1 MMKDFYFLA
10 KFASFKMRTQF
21 VIIVLLLSLVKIN
34 AQSILS
40 GLILAQDEKPLEGIQ
55 VKEMGRSNYTTTDY
69 YGNFKLRITSTESTV
84 IISHPEYDS
93 LELTLN
99 VAKFHKI
106 FLTLRKNGNPYNLA
120 GNVGSH
126 DFRHKLPAFDWET
139 MPYLFG
145 EADVNRKLQL
155 LPGIEQGM
163 DGFSNLFVRGGSN
176 DQNLYLYNGIPIYN
190 YNQLFGLTSI
200 FNRNGLENVE
210 VDKGISSARFG
221 GRLSSVIQLQ
231 PNRRQMFDGL
241 TGSFDVSLLG
251 IGIFLQNNVGKDGHF
266 SLSARRSYL
275 DFFLPTE
282 MRENSL
288 NAVFHDINLNYA
300 QKVNKGRDLFEF
312 SLINAR
318 TKMMIGFEIPQ
329 DTVVNGFDTT
339 FNTSIGL
346 RLGIKTHT
354 NAGIVKLTQK
364 YNRKFQGV
372 YSVYASHYSLQ
383 EEFEI
388 IRNPNAFRPV
398 TTTLLSK
405 NAILDVGIN
414 ADYSF
419 FQDNRSTWY
428 FGIQNSIKSYNF
440 GFLESSTT
448 NNVST
453 RDNAITV
460 GQKGLQPTNEL
471 ALYAENRYRLTANA
485 FLDWGGR
492 MVVYNGL
499 GGSYLRFEPRVNYI
513 NKIHDR
519 TYLKMAF
526 NTHHQFVHLLNNG
539 NVGGMLNLWVPS
551 TEFIQPS
558 SSHIASIGMDH
569 IFDKKTAIQITAYGK
584 VMNNL
589 VIASDIYEALN
600 PESDWQSSVTIGS
613 GQAAGI
619 EVMLMRNNDNVNS
632 FVSYTFSH
640 ANRTF
645 DELLANQFLF
655 QEDRPHMLKFASSTE
670 ITEDFQ
676 FGAIFMF
683 GSGRLFT
690 IPNGRYLDMDGNYI
704 LETNTFNNYRSPNF
718 SRLDINVSWHRMS
731 GIYRI
736 GMYNVLASKNTASVS
751 PEFNAIRFTNV
762 KLYREY
768 YFMFTPMIS
777 YSLKF

>member
-1 MMKDFYFLA
+1 MMTDFYFLA
-10 KFASFKMRTQF
+10 KFASFKMRTTF
-21 VIIVLLLSLVKIN
+21 VLFFLLLFLVKIN

-40 GLILAQDEKPLEGIQ
+40 GLILTQDEKPLEGIQ

-69 YGNFKLRITSTESTV
+69 YGNFKLRITSAESTV

-93 LELTLN
+93 LELVLN

-106 FLTLRKNGNPYNLA
+106 FLKLRINGNPYNLA

-155 LPGIEQGM
+155 LPGIEQGV
-163 DGFSNLFVRGGSN
+163 DGFSNLYVRGGSN

-200 FNRNGLENVE
+200 FNINGLENVE

-241 TGSFDVSLLG
+241 TGSFDVSILS

-266 SLSARRSYL
+266 SLSARRSYV

-282 MRENSL
+282 MRENSF
-288 NAVFHDINLNYA
+288 NVVFHDINLNYA

-318 TKMMIGFEIPQ
+318 TKINIGFEIPP
-329 DTVVNGFDTT
+329 D
-339 FNTSIGL
+339 TSISPTDTSIRPSFGL
-346 RLGIKTHT
+346 SFGIKTKT
-354 NAGIVKLTQK
+354 NAGIVKLTQQ
-364 YNRKFQGV
+364 YNRKFSGV
-372 YSVYASHYSLQ
+372 YSIYASHYSLQ
-383 EEFEI
+383 DELKI
-388 IRNPNAFRPV
+388 IPSTGP
-398 TTTLLSK
+398 TTELISQ
-405 NAILDVGIN
+405 NSILDVGIS

-440 GFLESSTT
+440 GFIEAT
-448 NNVST
+448 VSNTSVT
-453 RDNAITV
+453 RDNVITT
-460 GQKGLQPTNEL
+460 GQKGLQPTVET

-492 MVVYNGL
+492 MVIYSGL
-499 GGSYLRFEPRVNYI
+499 GGSYLRFEPRVNYT

-519 TYLKMAF
+519 TYLKIAF

-551 TEFIQPS
+551 TELIKPS
-558 SSHIASIGMDH
+558 SSHIASIGLDH
-569 IFDKKTAIQITAYGK
+569 IFDKKTALQITAYGK
-584 VMNNL
+584 LMNNL

-600 PESDWQSSVTIGS
+600 PESDWQSSVTVGS
-613 GQAAGI
+613 GQSAGI

-645 DELLANQFLF
+645 EELFANQFLF
-655 QEDRPHMLKFASSTE
+655 QEDRPHMFKFASSTE
-670 ITEDFQ
+670 VTEDFQ
-676 FGAIFMF
+676 FGVIFMY

-690 IPNGRYLDMDGNYI
+690 IPNGRYLDMDGNYV

-736 GMYNVLASKNTASVS
+736 GVYNVLASKNTANVF

-768 YFMFTPMIS
+768 YFIFTPMIS
-777 YSLKF
+777 YSLEF

>member
-1 MMKDFYFLA
+1 MMWNFYFLA
-10 KFASFKMRTQF
+10 KFASFKMRTTF
-21 VIIVLLLSLVKIN
+21 ILFFLFLSLVKIN

-40 GLILAQDEKPLEGIQ
+40 GLILTQDEKPLEGIQ

-69 YGNFKLRITSTESTV
+69 YGNFKLRITSAESTV

-93 LELTLN
+93 LELVLN

-155 LPGIEQGM
+155 LPGIEQGI
-163 DGFSNLFVRGGSN
+163 DGFSNLYVRGGSN

-200 FNRNGLENVE
+200 FNINGLENVE

-266 SLSARRSYL
+266 SLSARRSYV

-282 MRENSL
+282 MRENSF
-288 NAVFHDINLNYA
+288 NVVFHDINLNYA

-318 TKMMIGFEIPQ
+318 TKINIGFEIPQ
-329 DTVVNGFDTT
+329 DTLISLTD
-339 FNTSIGL
+339 TSIRAGFGL
-346 RLGIKTHT
+346 RVGIKTRT
-354 NAGIVKLTQK
+354 NAGIVKLTQQ
-364 YNRKFQGV
+364 YNRKFSGV

-383 EEFEI
+383 DELVFI
-388 IRNPNAFRPV
+388 PNTGSR
-398 TTTLLSK
+398 TTLISQ
-405 NAILDVGIN
+405 NSILDVGIS
-414 ADYSF
+414 ADYSY

-440 GFLESSTT
+440 GFIEATVGNSS
-448 NNVST
+448 VT
-453 RDNAITV
+453 RDNVITT
-460 GQKGLQPTNEL
+460 GKKGLQPTVET
-471 ALYAENRYRLTANA
+471 AVYAENRYRLTANA

-492 MVVYNGL
+492 MVVYSGL
-499 GGSYLRFEPRVNYI
+499 GGSYLRFEPRVNYT

-519 TYLKMAF
+519 TYLKIAF

-551 TEFIQPS
+551 TEIIKPS
-558 SSHIASIGMDH
+558 SSHIASIGLDH
-569 IFDKKTAIQITAYGK
+569 IFDKKTALQITAYGK
-584 VMNNL
+584 LMNNL

-600 PESDWQSSVTIGS
+600 PESDWQSSVTVGS
-613 GQAAGI
+613 GQSAGI

-645 DELLANQFLF
+645 EELFANQFLF
-655 QEDRPHMLKFASSTE
+655 REDRPHMLKFASSTE
-670 ITEDFQ
+670 VTEEFQ
-676 FGAIFMF
+676 IGMVFMY

-690 IPNGRYLDMDGNYI
+690 IPNGRYLDMDGNYV

-718 SRLDINVSWHRMS
+718 SRLDINVSWLRMS

-736 GMYNVLASKNTASVS
+736 GVYNILASKNTANVF

-777 YSLKF
+777 YSLEF

>member
-1 MMKDFYFLA
+1 MMRNFYFLA
-10 KFASFKMRTQF
+10 KFASFKMRTTF
-21 VIIVLLLSLVKIN
+21 IVFFLLLSLVKIN

-40 GLILAQDEKPLEGIQ
+40 GLILTQDEKPLEGIQ

-69 YGNFKLRITSTESTV
+69 YGNFKLRITSAESTV

-93 LELTLN
+93 LELILN

-155 LPGIEQGM
+155 LPGIEQGI
-163 DGFSNLFVRGGSN
+163 DGFSNLYVRGGSN

-200 FNRNGLENVE
+200 FNINGLENVE

-266 SLSARRSYL
+266 SLSARRSYV
-275 DFFLPTE
+275 DFFLSTE

-288 NAVFHDINLNYA
+288 NVVFHDINLNYA

-318 TKMMIGFEIPQ
+318 TKINFGFDIPQ
-329 DTVVNGFDTT
+329 DTAISPTD
-339 FNTSIGL
+339 TSIRAGFGL
-346 RLGIKTHT
+346 RIGIKTRT
-354 NAGIVKLTQK
+354 NAGIVKLTQQ
-364 YNRKFQGV
+364 YNRKISGV
-372 YSVYASHYSLQ
+372 YSIYASHYSLQ
-383 EEFEI
+383 DELEI
-388 IRNPNAFRPV
+388 IPNTGSRTKLV
-398 TTTLLSK
+398 SQ
-405 NAILDVGIN
+405 NSILDVGIN
-414 ADYSF
+414 ADYSY

-428 FGIQNSIKSYNF
+428 FGMQNSIKSYNF
-440 GFLESSTT
+440 GFVEATVT
-448 NNVST
+448 NIAPT
-453 RDNAITV
+453 RANDLTI
-460 GQKGLQPTNEL
+460 GQKGLQPTFET
-471 ALYAENRYRLTANA
+471 ALYAENRYRLTSNA

-492 MVVYNGL
+492 MVVYSGL
-499 GGSYLRFEPRVNYI
+499 GGSYLRYEPRVNYT

-519 TYLKMAF
+519 TYLKIAF

-539 NVGGMLNLWVPS
+539 NVGGTLNLWVPS
-551 TEFIQPS
+551 TELIKPS
-558 SSHIASIGMDH
+558 SSHIASIGVDH
-569 IFDKKTAIQITAYGK
+569 IFDKKTAIQITGYGK
-584 VMNNL
+584 LMNNL

-600 PESDWQSSVTIGS
+600 PENDWQSSVTVGS
-613 GQAAGI
+613 GQSAGI

-645 DELLANQFLF
+645 EELLANQFLF
-655 QEDRPHMLKFASSTE
+655 REDRPHMLKFASSTE
-670 ITEDFQ
+670 VTEEFQ
-676 FGAIFMF
+676 FGVIFMF

-690 IPNGRYLDMDGNYI
+690 IPNGRYLDMDGNYV
-704 LETNTFNNYRSPNF
+704 LETNTLNNYRSPNF
-718 SRLDINVSWHRMS
+718 SRLDINVSWNRMS

-736 GMYNVLASKNTASVS
+736 GIYNVLASKNTADVY
-751 PEFNAIRFTNV
+751 PEFNAVRFTNV
-762 KLYREY
+762 KLYRDY
-768 YFMFTPMIS
+768 YFIFTPMIS
-777 YSLKF
+777 YSLEF